1 MKQVVLLGMA
11 LVLVL
16 NVFSQEGEPFI
27 VKNFGN
33 VERVKAVTAGGNI
46 TVEGSETNEVRVK
59 VYIRSSDYNR
69 KLSDAE
75 IRERLAKDYTLR
87 MEVEGDMLVLQ
98 AKNKSNTNWKNG
110 LSISFSVTVPRST
123 SNDLTTSGGNIV
135 LRGVEGK
142 QDFVTSGGNLVVKD
156 VKGNIKGTTSGGNIT
171 AEGLADNIELVTSGG
186 NVNAEEC
193 RGNIKLVTS
202 GGNLSL
208 EDLNGTITAST
219 SGGNVNGEEIRGE
232 IQAATSGGNVDL
244 EKVYGSVKAGT
255 SGGRLRVSLVEV
267 GKYVKLSNSGGNIDL
282 ELPAGK
288 GYDLDIR
295 GSKINTEAL
304 SNYSGSMSESRLNG
318 KLNGGG
324 IPVTIDRGERINLSF
339 HK

>member
-1 MKQVVLLGMA
+1 MKQVLLFGMA
-11 LVLVL
+11 LMLVL
-16 NVFSQEGEPFI
+16 EVFSQEGEPYM
-27 VKNFGN
+27 VKNFSS
-33 VERVKAVTAGGNI
+33 VKMVRASTAGGNI
-46 TVEGSETNEVRVK
+46 TVEGADVSGVKVR
-59 VYIRSSDYNR
+59 VYIRASDYNA
-69 KLSDAE
+69 KLSDSE
-75 IRERLAKDYTLR
+75 IRERLEKDYTLKLA
-87 MEVEGDMLVLQ
+87 VEGDVLVLQ
-98 AKNKSNTNWKNG
+98 AKNRNSVNWKKG
-110 LSISFSVTVPRST
+110 LSISFAVTVPRST

-135 LRGVEGK
+135 LNGVEGV
-142 QDFVTSGGNLVVKD
+142 QDFVTSGGNLVVQK
-156 VKGNIKGTTSGGNIT
+156 VKGRIKGTTSGGNIT
-171 AEGLADNIELVTSGG
+171 AEGLSDNIELVTSGG
-186 NVNAEEC
+186 NVNAEDC
-193 RGNIKLVTS
+193 RGTIKLVTS

-232 IQAATSGGNVDL
+232 IQAGTSGGNVDL
-244 EKVYGSVKAGT
+244 EKLYGSVKAGT
-255 SGGRLRVSLVEV
+255 SGGSLRVSLVEV

-295 GSKINTEAL
+295 GSKIKTEAL
-304 SNYSGSMSESRLNG
+304 SNYSGTMSESRLNG